1 MGPSTGQCM
10 SSFSRSESSEYA
22 THSVDGMKNV
32 LWRGIW
38 FVALPALAT
47 SLMVRFLLPSV
58 TSTSA
63 FLKPISRIGN
73 TSPVYFGVALFV
85 LLSVVAKYWRY
96 YLPGYRWVTQAR
108 NWPKISLSNEQ
119 FRILESAANVRHQ
132 LMRARA
138 MQLRMRSLSAD
149 EDAQLSAHLQQL
161 DAAVEQGNAT
171 QAESL
176 DNTIRRI
183 AKRVLSAQ
191 RRGEAF
197 VFAIAIGLPA
207 SLALLLRAWV
217 FEAYEITSNSML
229 PTLEQGDRVAVSK
242 VAYRSLLGLLR
253 PQNSAKTPRRGDVIV
268 FDHETDNGPE
278 KLAKRVIGIPG
289 DRITMHGGVPLIN
302 GWEVPHCDVGIFM
315 TVGAELE
322 PTAGR
327 LMVEF
332 LEDRAYLTLYTPFA
346 PVFQSLYEVH
356 QNEVFVLGDNRNSSI
371 DSRAWN
377 HGRGA
382 GVATG
387 KIAGKV
393 ESYLIGT
400 VHGDTADYGRLLHRL
415 STDVHIRWV
424 DTSQLAQGVKA
435 CLQKKPAQTYPPRA
449 DAQST

>member
-1 MGPSTGQCM
+1 M
-10 SSFSRSESSEYA
+10 SQSISSVSRSECGEH
-22 THSVDGMKNV
+22 TTRNVDGMKSV
-32 LWRGIW
+32 LWSGIW
-38 FVALPALAT
+38 FVALPALAAC
-47 SLMVRFLLPSV
+47 LMVRFLLPSP
-58 TSTSA
+58 TSTGG
-63 FLKPISRIGN
+63 FLKLISRIGN
-73 TSPVYFGVALFV
+73 ASPVYFGVALFV

-96 YLPGYRWVTQAR
+96 YLPGYRRVTQAR
-108 NWPKISLSNEQ
+108 NWPKISLGHEQ
-119 FRILESAANVRHQ
+119 FRILESAANLRHQ
-132 LMRARA
+132 LSRARA
-138 MQLRMRSLSAD
+138 MQLRRRSLSAD
-149 EDAQLSAHLQQL
+149 QDAQLSAYLQQL
-161 DAAVEQGNAT
+161 DAAVGQGSAA

-176 DNTIRRI
+176 GHEVRRI
-183 AKRVLSAQ
+183 AQRVLSKQ
-191 RRGEAF
+191 RRNEVLLLTA
-197 VFAIAIGLPA
+197 AIGLPA
-207 SLALLLRAWV
+207 LLALLLRAWV

-242 VAYRSLLGLLR
+242 VAYRSLLGLLG
-253 PQNSAKTPRRGDVIV
+253 PQNSATIPRRGDVIV
-268 FDHETDNGPE
+268 FDHETGNGPE

-289 DRITMHGGVPLIN
+289 DRITMNGGVPLIN
-302 GWEVPHCDVGIFM
+302 GWEVPHCDVGIFI
-315 TVGAELE
+315 TIGAELE
-322 PTAGR
+322 STAGR

-346 PVFQSLYEVH
+346 PVFESLYEVH
-356 QNEVFVLGDNRNSSI
+356 QNEVFVLGDNRNSSV

-435 CLQKKPAQTYPPRA
+435 CLQKKPAQTYPPRVEA
-449 DAQST
+449 RSTS